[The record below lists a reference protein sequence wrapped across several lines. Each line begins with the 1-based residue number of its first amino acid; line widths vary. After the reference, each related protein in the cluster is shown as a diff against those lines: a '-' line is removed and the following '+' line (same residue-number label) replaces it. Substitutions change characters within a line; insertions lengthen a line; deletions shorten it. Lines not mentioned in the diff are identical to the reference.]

1 MSMRGPFR
9 ASQPKTPE
17 QPKIPLEYLLMAA
30 AHMQKQREPKDESEE
45 QQ

>member
-1 MSMRGPFR
+1 MSMRVPFR
-9 ASQPKTPE
+9 VQPKTPE

-30 AHMQKQREPKDESEE
+30 AHMQKQREQESEE

>member
-1 MSMRGPFR
+1 MSMRVPFR

-30 AHMQKQREPKDESEE
+30 ALMQKQREPKESEE